1 MRYFIDFEYNG
12 TAYHGWQVQPNA
24 TSVQGVL
31 DKALSTILRTP
42 INTLGA
48 GRTDTGVHAR
58 QMVAHFD
65 YEGTELVAEG
75 RLDTATLAFKL
86 NSILPADIAV
96 HHIRA
101 VRDDAHA
108 RFDAT
113 GRAYEYWV
121 THTKS
126 AFTKG
131 LVTRLPYS
139 LNYEA
144 MNEAAQVLLEETD
157 FASFCK
163 AHADCKTTICDVR
176 RAFWEQRGDC
186 WVFTIEADRFLRNMV
201 RATVGTLV
209 EVGRGRLTKDQL
221 RTILHNKNR
230 CSAGESM
237 PADGLYLVKI
247 DYPKNIFL

>member
-1 MRYFIDFEYNG
+1 MRFFIEFEYNG
-12 TAYHGWQVQPNA
+12 AAYHGWQIQPNA
-24 TSVQGVL
+24 ISVQGVL
-31 DKALSTILRTP
+31 DKALSTVLRTP
-42 INTLGA
+42 IYTTGA

-58 QMVAHFD
+58 VMVAHFD
-65 YEGTELVAEG
+65 IEPEEQ
-75 RLDTATLAFKL
+75 LDVNKLAFKL

-96 HHIRA
+96 HWIRP

-113 GRAYEYWV
+113 SRAYEYWV
-121 THTKS
+121 TEHKS
-126 AFTKG
+126 AFTRG

-139 LNYEA
+139 LNYQA
-144 MNEAAQVLLEETD
+144 MNEAAAILLEEKD

-163 AHADCKTTICDVR
+163 AHADCKTTLCDVR
-176 RAFWEQRGDC
+176 QAIWEQRGDC

-209 EVGRGRLTKDQL
+209 EIGRGRMSKDEL
-221 RTILHNKNR
+221 RQVLHDKNR
-230 CSAGESM
+230 SSAGESM

-247 DYPKNIFL
+247 TYPNDIFL